1 MSEDGFRVP
10 AWHAQHPRRSEAYPL
25 CGTVNLRG
33 RPTHRVVKAMN
44 VTCAK
49 CLKALKRT
57 AEMERAVAA
66 LSDEPPNAGAK
77 LETTAPAQK

>member
-10 AWHAQHPRRSEAYPL
+10 AWHAQHPNRSERYPL

-33 RPTHRVVKAMN
+33 RPTHRVVKTLD

-49 CLKALKRT
+49 CLKKLARH
-57 AEMERAVAA
+57 
-66 LSDEPPNAGAK
+66 EPPNARLSGAG
-77 LETTAPAQK
+77 TASA

>member
-10 AWHAQHPRRSEAYPL
+10 AWHAQHPRRSEPYPL

-49 CLKALKRT
+49 CLKAMERT
-57 AEMERAVAA
+57 AAMQRAVDAV
-66 LSDEPPNAGAK
+66 SDEPANVRAKGAP
-77 LETTAPAQK
+77 TA